1 MFQPKPNTPT
11 FGPGGNGEW
20 FKSEGGKATVQAP
33 GWLHTKGLDAYEYE
47 AGKGIT
53 AGEGALLAIGAKA
66 HEHGILM
73 SLHAPYF
80 ISLSSVEE
88 EKRQNSIGY
97 IEKSLWAADLLG
109 ADTIVI
115 HSGSAGKITR
125 EEAMRLSVGT
135 LSNLMETLGDRYPH
149 IRLGIETMG
158 KKNQLGT
165 LDEVIEQ
172 CRVHP
177 QFHPVVDFGHLNARD
192 CGGVFPDCDSYR
204 RVFHTIA
211 DRLGAEYA
219 THLHCHFSK
228 IEFTAA
234 GEKRHLT
241 FADEQYGPAFEPLME
256 AIITDG
262 LCPRLI
268 CESDGTM
275 AEDALSMKQC
285 WERENGENGK
295 GPF

>member
-1 MFQPKPNTPT
+1 MFIERPNHPT

-20 FKSEGGKATVQAP
+20 FKSEGGKATVQAL
-33 GWLHTKGLDAYEYE
+33 GWLSAKGLDAYEYE

-53 AGEGALLAIGAKA
+53 AGEGALCAIGEKA
-66 HEHGILM
+66 RVHGIRM

-88 EKRQNSIGY
+88 EKRENSIGY

-125 EEAMRLSVGT
+125 EEAMRLSCGT
-135 LSNLMETLGDRYPH
+135 LERLIEVLGDRYSH

-158 KKNQLGT
+158 KRNQLGT

-177 QFHPVVDFGHLNARD
+177 RFHPVVDFGHLNARD
-192 CGGVFPDCDSYR
+192 RGGVFPDRDSYR
-204 RVFHTIA
+204 RVFATIG
-211 DRLGAEYA
+211 DRLGVEYA

-228 IEFTAA
+228 IEYTDA

-241 FADEQYGPAFEPLME
+241 FADEQYGPAFEPLLE
-256 AIITDG
+256 AIIADG

-275 AEDALSMKQC
+275 AEDALAMKRY
-285 WERENGENGK
+285 WEREGERQRGTS
-295 GPF
+295 

>member
-1 MFQPKPNTPT
+1 MDFAS
-11 FGPGGNGEW
+11 FGPGGNGDLFYAEGN
-20 FKSEGGKATVQAP
+20 KSTVQSP
-33 GWLHTKGLDAYEYE
+33 GWVKRFGLDAFEYE
-47 AGKGIT
+47 AGNGLT
-53 AGEGALLAIGAKA
+53 AGEASLRAVGEAAREA
-66 HEHGILM
+66 GILM
-73 SLHAPYF
+73 SLHAPYV

-115 HSGSAGKITR
+115 HSGSAGKISR
-125 EEAMRLSVGT
+125 EEAMRLSCDT
-135 LSNLMETLGDRYPH
+135 LSRLVETVGEKYPH

-158 KKNQLGT
+158 KRNQLGT

-177 QFHPVVDFGHLNARD
+177 LLHPVVDFGHLNARD
-192 CGGVFPDCDSYR
+192 CGGVFPDRDSYR

-211 DRLGAEYA
+211 ERLGDAYA

-228 IEFTAA
+228 IEFTDA

-241 FADEQYGPAFEPLME
+241 FADETYGPSFEPLME
-256 AIITDG
+256 AIIRDG

-268 CESDGTM
+268 CESDDTM
-275 AEDALSMKQC
+275 AEDALAMKRY
-285 WERENGENGK
+285 WESHR
-295 GPF
+295 